1 MDVYIKIID
10 LQFKKKLKN
19 IPKNINLISNIIF
32 NCIYNPFLLNANNI
46 S

>member
-1 MDVYIKIID
+1 MYILRLSIYS
-10 LQFKKKLKN
+10 LKKKLKN

-32 NCIYNPFLLNANNI
+32 NYIYNPFLLNANNI